1 MKGDY
6 RCGQQSAS
14 GVVYL
19 AVACYTGIIGFAFL
33 FIKLALETAHPID
46 ALAHRFTIA
55 LAAIAAV
62 FLISRRRLRLSG
74 RMLLSMLPLVLFYPF
89 LFFTLQTYGLTPCLG
104 GFGVYGLYGIFEK
117 Q

>member
-74 RMLLSMLPLVLFYPF
+74 RMLLSMLPLVLFI
-89 LFFTLQTYGLTPCLG
+89 LSSSSLCRRTD
-104 GFGVYGLYGIFEK
+104 
-117 Q
+117 